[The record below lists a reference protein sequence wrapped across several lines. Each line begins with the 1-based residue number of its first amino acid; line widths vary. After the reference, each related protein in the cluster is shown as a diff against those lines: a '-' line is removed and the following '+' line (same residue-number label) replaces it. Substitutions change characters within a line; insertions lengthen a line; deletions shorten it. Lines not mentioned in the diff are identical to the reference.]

1 MMIKGNFKSVRFFS
15 SAHSSS
21 PDKKIK
27 RQTPYIGS
35 PVKALPFYLTWCK
48 RWGLSINKEGILGV
62 SREIRSFYGL
72 IQALFSPGNAVSTT
86 TSSLLL
92 LSLGNLCL
100 RKDDCL
106 FLCGTKY
113 TDLRF
118 HLSLVTISVT

>member
-1 MMIKGNFKSVRFFS
+1 MKSRFPFMMIKGNFKSVRFFS

-21 PDKKIK
+21 PDEKIK

-72 IQALFSPGNAVSTT
+72 IQALFSPGNAVSEEPHYFITT
-86 TSSLLL
+86 ITFPWEP
-92 LSLGNLCL
+92 LSKKG
-100 RKDDCL
+100 
-106 FLCGTKY
+106 
-113 TDLRF
+113 
-118 HLSLVTISVT
+118 